1 MFLPN
6 NLTKWSAIC
15 LPRPVFTNPLEMK
28 NAIAI
33 NQMLLLPKPAT
44 AVFMS
49 IIPTSTMTVK
59 PIIDTAPIDIGCVI
73 QAMIVATN
81 IANIYHA
88 VGSTASG
95 LKRCKCPNKETYNN
109 REYKLTIFN
118 RVFHVKTSFFLCFI
132 HISL

>member
-1 MFLPN
+1 MRSVYQDLF
-6 NLTKWSAIC
+6 SQI
-15 LPRPVFTNPLEMK
+15 LEMK

-49 IIPTSTMTVK
+49 TMPTSTMIVN
-59 PIIDTAPIDIGCVI
+59 PIIETAPIGIGCVI

-95 LKRCKCPNKETYNN
+95 LKRCKCPNKETYND

-132 HISL
+132 HISI

>member
-1 MFLPN
+1 
-6 NLTKWSAIC
+6 
-15 LPRPVFTNPLEMK
+15 MK

-81 IANIYHA
+81 TNIYHA
-88 VGSTASG
+88 VGSTAG
-95 LKRCKCPNKETYNN
+95 LKGVSAQNKETYNN

-132 HISL
+132 HISI